1 MLNFS
6 LNVTTNSTNGTFQA
20 SAFETCY
27 FIKCMFSDGERAAI
41 IFVFFATFLIS
52 LVGNSFVC
60 HIIAKSRKLKSC
72 TNFSILNLSIAD
84 LLLTIFCIPVITID
98 LYIVADWVYGLFI
111 CRLVAFLQNTA
122 VVSSILILL
131 TISIEKFLVVC
142 YPFQSRVYRN
152 FFRYII
158 YIVWILAIVDSAAI
172 CILKKTVPF
181 GEKTYCIF
189 EWPSL
194 RFQKIYLMGHGT
206 GLFFLPLLLM
216 TCLHTATIYVIQKKT
231 THRINGSKTT
241 IRTNVRKLRQKRK
254 AVTILVMIVVLFTI
268 SWGPFLSLSIWE
280 AFADLEKKM
289 ALYKTLNQMFVVCL
303 WMMFLNA
310 AGHPVIYCFLGKEY
324 RKAMKQSLWKK
335 TPSSNTRFTPRDNQ
349 PAIPLRNIDHS

>member
-1 MLNFS
+1 
-6 LNVTTNSTNGTFQA
+6 
-20 SAFETCY
+20 
-27 FIKCMFSDGERAAI
+27 MFSDGERAAI
-41 IFVFFATFLIS
+41 IFAFFATFLIS

-60 HIIAKSRKLKSC
+60 HIIARSRRLKSC

-84 LLLTIFCIPVITID
+84 LFLTIFCIPIITID
-98 LYIVADWVYGLFI
+98 LYIVADWVYGLFM
-111 CRLVAFLQNTA
+111 CRMVAFLQNTA
-122 VVSSILILL
+122 MVASILILL

-158 YIVWILAIVDSAAI
+158 YAVWILAIVDSAAVAN
-172 CILKKTVPF
+172 LKTTVAF
-181 GEKTYCIF
+181 GGKNYCIS
-189 EWPSL
+189 EWPSNT
-194 RFQKIYLMGHGT
+194 FQQNYLMGHAT

-216 TCLHTATIYVIQKKT
+216 TCLHCATIYVIQKKT
-231 THRINGSKTT
+231 THRMNGSKAMV
-241 IRTNVRKLRQKRK
+241 RTNGRKLRQKRK

-268 SWGPFLSLSIWE
+268 SWGPFLSLAIWD
-280 AFADLEKKM
+280 AFADMEEKM
-289 ALYKTLNQMFVVCL
+289 TSFKTLNQMFVLCM

-349 PAIPLRNIDHS
+349 PAAIPLRNIDHS